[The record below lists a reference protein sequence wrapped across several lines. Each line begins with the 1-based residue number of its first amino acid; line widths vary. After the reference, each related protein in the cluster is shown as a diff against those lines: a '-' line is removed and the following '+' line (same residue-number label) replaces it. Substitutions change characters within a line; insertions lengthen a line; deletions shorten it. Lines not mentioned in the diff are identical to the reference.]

1 MSLLSFTL
9 ALTIFGVELDM
20 LTIFVLAT
28 IGLILLC
35 LWLVPVII
43 GFRDELEYLNMEIQR
58 TEGRERAHWEK
69 KKRKL
74 WLSLIPFVRY
84 H

>member
-1 MSLLSFTL
+1 MSIVSFAL

-35 LWLVPVII
+35 LWLVPLII
-43 GFRDELEYLNMEIQR
+43 SFHEELEYLNMEIRR
-58 TEGRERAHWEK
+58 TDGRERAHWEK
-69 KKRKL
+69 KRRKL
-74 WLSLIPFVRY
+74 WLSLLPFVRY